1 MKKIFEKF
9 AELNYNLDDFYAIR
23 FMGGKVY
30 LQGNANQKILDKY
43 EEDFEDAWHAA
54 CAEITRQ
61 ALGYKFE
68 FDSVNKWIDANL
80 LMDDLTVVI
89 TLVLP

>member
-9 AELNYNLDDFYAIR
+9 AELNYNIDDFYAIR

-30 LQGNANQKILDKY
+30 LQGNATEKVIDKY
-43 EEDFEDAWHAA
+43 
-54 CAEITRQ
+54 Q
-61 ALGYKFE
+61 QLGYNFK
-68 FDSVNKWIDANL
+68 FDSENKWLDSTL

-89 TLVLP
+89 TLVLQ

>member
-1 MKKIFEKF
+1 MKKSFEKF

-43 EEDFEDAWHAA
+43 
-54 CAEITRQ
+54 Q